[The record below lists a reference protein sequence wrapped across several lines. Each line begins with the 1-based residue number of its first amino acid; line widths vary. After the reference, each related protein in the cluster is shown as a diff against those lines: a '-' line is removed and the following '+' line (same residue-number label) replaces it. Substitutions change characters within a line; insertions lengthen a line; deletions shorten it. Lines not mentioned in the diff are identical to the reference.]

1 MKGVNIFFVRMRG
14 LTLFQSPRFN
24 DVIKEYVA
32 RLVAKGKPYKSTLVA
47 AMRKLLIHLQSLL
60 KKQKLELV

>member
-1 MKGVNIFFVRMRG
+1 MAEKPKFVNVCVWPP
-14 LTLFQSPRFN
+14 SPLLDSI
-24 DVIKEYVA
+24 DVIKEYVP
-32 RLVAKGKPYKSTLVA
+32 RLIAKGKPYKSALVA